1 MAALHIAGWA
11 LPGKNLMK
19 PYLYALGAVLCWAS
33 LPAATGSG
41 LDGLSVPELLFFSF
55 VPAAAYLAVQEM
67 LLSRRL
73 ALPWP
78 DARLMGFGIV
88 GIFGYHAVYYL
99 ALDHAPLVEGA
110 ILTTTWSFWI
120 VVFSS
125 VLTTKRLSV
134 PVLGVALAGL
144 VGAALVVSGGRSLN
158 FEARYLP
165 GYALA
170 LGCGLIWSCFSV
182 ALSRLRPV
190 RDYMPAF
197 TILAALCSTL
207 VYALNWPHRWPAP
220 LALVSAVYLGVVP
233 LGLSFTLW
241 NRAVTTGNMTFI
253 GYLSYITPPLA
264 VLLAALIRG
273 ADVTGQAVIGMLI
286 ILGAAFVGRR
296 VAV

>member
-1 MAALHIAGWA
+1 
-11 LPGKNLMK
+11 MK
-19 PYLYALGAVLCWAS
+19 PYLYALGSVLCWAS

-55 VPAAAYLAVQEM
+55 VPAAIYLAVQEM

-73 ALPWP
+73 AVPWP
-78 DARLMGFGIV
+78 DARLTALGIV
-88 GIFGYHAVYYL
+88 GIFGYHVVYYS
-99 ALDHAPLVEGA
+99 AMDHAPLVEGA
-110 ILTTTWSFWI
+110 ILATTWSFWI

-125 VLTTKRLSV
+125 ILARKRLS
-134 PVLGVALAGL
+134 PTVLIVALTGLFGAG
-144 VGAALVVSGGRSLN
+144 LVVSGGRGLS

-170 LGCGLIWSCFSV
+170 LGCGLIWSGFSV
-182 ALSRLRPV
+182 VLARLRPT

-197 TILAALCSTL
+197 TIVAALCSAL
-207 VYALNWPHRWPAP
+207 VYVLSGPSRLPTPMALA
-220 LALVSAVYLGVVP
+220 SAVYLGLVP

-241 NRAVTTGNMTFI
+241 NRAVTTGNMTII
-253 GYLSYITPPLA
+253 GYLSYLTPPLA

-273 ADVTGQAVIGMLI
+273 SAVTSQAVIGMVL

-296 VAV
+296 IAA

>member
-1 MAALHIAGWA
+1 
-11 LPGKNLMK
+11 MK

-55 VPAAAYLAVQEM
+55 VPAAVYLAAQEM
-67 LLSRRL
+67 FLSRRL

-78 DARLMGFGIV
+78 DAKLTALGIA

-125 VLTTKRLSV
+125 ILTKKRVS
-134 PVLGVALAGL
+134 PAVLGVALAGL
-144 VGAALVVSGGRSLN
+144 LGAGLVVAGGRGLS
-158 FEARYLP
+158 FDARYLP

-170 LGCGLIWSCFSV
+170 LGCGLIWSGFSV
-182 ALSRLRPV
+182 ALSRLRPA

-197 TILAALCSTL
+197 TILAALCSAL
-207 VYALNWPHRWPAP
+207 VYALDMPDHLPAP
-220 LALVSAVYLGVVP
+220 QALASAVYLGLVP

-241 NRAVTTGNMTFI
+241 NRAVTTGDMTII
-253 GYLSYITPPLA
+253 GYLSYLTPPLA

-273 ADVTGQAVIGMLI
+273 SAVTGQVVIGMVI

-296 VAV
+296 IAA